1 VNVEQSRNKVLLQQ
15 KKHDNNDCRP
25 ITIAI
30 FSSFFANPFL
40 EQQMHHG
47 EMEDAMEQS
56 IPAGFS
62 HFHQSS

>member
-1 VNVEQSRNKVLLQQ
+1 MLSNRETKFSSN

-25 ITIAI
+25 LTIAF
-30 FSSFFANPFL
+30 FSSFFANSFP

-62 HFHQSS
+62 HFHQPSHA